1 MLMPNKVKHRKQMR
15 GRMMGSPE
23 RGSRVSFGKYGL
35 QTTEPHWITARQI
48 EAARIAITRFIKR
61 GGKVWIRVFPDKP
74 ITKKPAETRMGKG
87 KGAPEEWVAPVRP
100 GRILFEIDGVTEEQA
115 KEAFRLAS
123 HKLPVKTRFVA
134 REGAL

>member
-1 MLMPNKVKHRKQMR
+1 MMPNKVKHRKQMR
-15 GRMMGSPE
+15 GRMKGSPE
-23 RGSRVSFGKYGL
+23 RGSRVAFGTYGL
-35 QTTEPHWITARQI
+35 QTLEPHWITARQI
-48 EAARIAITRFIKR
+48 EAARVAITRFIKR
-61 GGKVWIRVFPDKP
+61 GGKVWIRLFPDKP

-100 GRILFEIDGVTEEQA
+100 GRILFEIDGVTLEQA

-134 REGAL
+134 REGAAI

>member
-100 GRILFEIDGVTEEQA
+100 SRILFEIDGVTEDQA
-115 KEAFRLAS
+115 KEAFRLAA

>member
-1 MLMPNKVKHRKQMR
+1 
-15 GRMMGSPE
+15 
-23 RGSRVSFGKYGL
+23 
-35 QTTEPHWITARQI
+35 
-48 EAARIAITRFIKR
+48 
-61 GGKVWIRVFPDKP
+61 VWIRVFPDKP

-100 GRILFEIDGVTEEQA
+100 GRILFEIDGVTEDQA

-134 REGAL
+134 REGFL